1 MDSTV
6 RGAVI
11 TGIATVLAALIGVI
25 GGRTFEKRNNQTEI
39 NEVFSQSGNIISVEG
54 SNVTINDI
62 AQFIKDY
69 QDIQIENTSLQNQN
83 TKYSEALDDANS
95 KIAELEGS
103 ADHVK
108 EESDSKVRELEEQL
122 KAIPNIEYTNLGLS
136 IDGTDVMINKNN
148 SMAVINGKEY
158 FSKDIINGILSDDQN
173 IEIQDNVLSIGKILP
188 DKANLKDFWVV
199 SYENYNILDSVKDS
213 YGYSYTK
220 PIHFSGNSGNIVFNL
235 ESKYSYFKFTVALTE
250 KRRVDGNVRIVIK
263 ADDEIVFDETMDKRT
278 KFITK
283 EVPIYNCSLLTI
295 TCKDSTNIGNNL
307 CDCIISDAVV
317 YN

>member
-11 TGIATVLAALIGVI
+11 TGIATVLAALIGGI

-39 NEVFSQSGNIISVEG
+39 NEVFSQSGNIISVED

-188 DKANLKDFWVV
+188 DKANLTDFWVV

-220 PIHFSGNSGNIVFNL
+220 PIYFSGNSGNIVFNL